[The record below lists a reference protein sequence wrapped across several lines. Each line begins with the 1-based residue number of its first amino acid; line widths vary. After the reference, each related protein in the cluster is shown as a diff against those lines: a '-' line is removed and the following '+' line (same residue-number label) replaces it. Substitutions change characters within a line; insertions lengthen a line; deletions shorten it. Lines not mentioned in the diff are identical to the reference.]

1 MQVEEHLKS
10 IQSLMSKGERA
21 EPQRQLQ
28 ELMNQMGPDALSEW
42 RPDLDRIISTFH
54 KKRRKDLERCLADGI
69 EAKPPGELL
78 ANIPNKVA
86 DAALAEAQ
94 PDMSVSEDLVDSF
107 RSDLEVLQQQ
117 HIFQWSTFYRDCFE
131 KRFDQFLDTTNLTP
145 EGSASDVSALLS
157 EHTASVFS
165 QGYVY
170 ARCTLGLGRDDAIR
184 KSLAGLAQFLAL
196 QLEYYSERASLVS
209 GRQSAAGLRTLFSAA
224 ASGILAGY
232 SEVGFGR
239 QSGAAILPRYQRQ
252 WLHYLA
258 FLTPGDARR
267 VAEFIESD
275 PLRESLGAA
284 VLPLL
289 ETLQNFFR
297 RESYAEDY
305 WPLPRIGHFAW
316 NQRRLDISLR
326 PPRSAADQRLL
337 QLCAF
342 LDEAF
347 VSIEDIEESLNRN
360 TVLVIAPLKPDVSKV
375 VDERERLKSVV
386 VRTARTAEGTGGT
399 PQAMSRTTVDQA
411 YRVLDDTLY
420 KLRSKLKSTSPITYN
435 FAREFPLH
443 QPEQAPHYRVPRSSV
458 RDLLRTF
465 ERRNGVRLWCSVR
478 RSGKTM
484 ACLNMETTSGESKT
498 IPQTCGV
505 PANNPSAEDANA
517 FYQGVRDAIESDRM
531 ISKTFVNDLVAAC
544 AQTDI
549 SDRRGVLIV
558 DEYETL
564 FGLLKHAALGNEG
577 ARYRTVQPILDQLV
591 EFSRENLL
599 VFLGQQPNA
608 HFILMDQNQLAPYV
622 TQDSFPLFEHVSG
635 AATGEFKELVNKILA
650 DRIECAAGFLD
661 RLFDETAGH
670 PFLTANVLVE
680 FVDWLIEQQRPQHG
694 LQVRENDFL
703 EFSQN
708 RLSPNRML
716 LSKEYEFFRQAA
728 SSALSAQ
735 GRHNNPW
742 LYSVYWVV
750 RLLAIEN
757 SGNPSVARNDFK
769 DLVQRVPIPEGN
781 IPVDSSEILRTA
793 AHSNFLAYDN
803 HEVRVKVRTL
813 GRIASAVQPMVG

>member
-1 MQVEEHLKS
+1 
-10 IQSLMSKGERA
+10 MSKGERA
-21 EPQRQLQ
+21 EPHRQLL
-28 ELMNQMGPDALSEW
+28 ELMNQMGSDALSEW
-42 RPDLDRIISTFH
+42 RPDLDRIISKFY
-54 KKRRKDLERCLADGI
+54 KKRRKDLELCLADGI
-69 EAKPPGELL
+69 EAKPGSESL
-78 ANIPNKVA
+78 ANIPNKVE
-86 DAALAEAQ
+86 DAALAAAQ
-94 PDMSVSEDLVDSF
+94 PEMTVSAHLIDAF
-107 RSDLEVLQQQ
+107 RSDLEDLQQH

-131 KRFDQFLDTTNLTP
+131 KRFDQLLESANLAP
-145 EGSASDVSALLS
+145 EGSAAEVSTLLS
-157 EHTASVFS
+157 EHTVSVFS
-165 QGYVY
+165 QGYEY
-170 ARCTLGLGRDDAIR
+170 ACGTLGRDLAIR

-196 QLEYYSERASLVS
+196 QLEFYSERTTLASD
-209 GRQSAAGLRTLFSAA
+209 RQSATGLRTLFSAA
-224 ASGILAGY
+224 TSGILSGY
-232 SEVGFGR
+232 SEVGFGW
-239 QSGAAILPRYQRQ
+239 QSGAAILPRYQRL
-252 WLHYLA
+252 WVHYLA

-267 VAEFIESD
+267 VAECIESD
-275 PLRESLGAA
+275 TLRESLGTT
-284 VLPLL
+284 VIPLL
-289 ETLQNFFR
+289 ETLQKFFH

-305 WPLPRIGHFAW
+305 WPLPTIGHFAW
-316 NQRRLDISLR
+316 NQRRLDISIR
-326 PPRSAADQRLL
+326 PPRSAAAQRLL
-337 QLCAF
+337 LLCAF
-342 LDEAF
+342 LEEAF
-347 VSIEDIEESLNRN
+347 VSIEDIEESLSRN
-360 TVLVIAPLKPDVSKV
+360 TVLVIAPLKPDVSKF
-375 VDERERLKSVV
+375 VDERERLESIVV
-386 VRTARTAEGTGGT
+386 RAVRTAGGAGST
-399 PQAMSRTTVDQA
+399 PQAVSRTTVNQA

-420 KLRSKLKSTSPITYN
+420 KLRSKLKSNSPITYN

-443 QPEQAPHYRVPRSSV
+443 HPELTSHYRVPRSSV

-505 PANNPSAEDANA
+505 AANNPSAEDANA
-517 FYQGVRDAIESDRM
+517 FYQGVRNAIESDRM

-549 SDRRGVLIV
+549 SDRRGVLII

-564 FGLLKHAALGNEG
+564 FGLLKYAVLGNEG

-591 EFSRENLL
+591 EFSKENLL

-608 HFILMDQNQLAPYV
+608 HYILMDQNQLAPYV

-694 LQVRENDFL
+694 MQVRENDFL

-708 RLSPNRML
+708 RLGPNRIL

-735 GRHNNPW
+735 GHHDNPW

-750 RLLAIEN
+750 RLLADEN
-757 SGNPSVARNDFK
+757 PGSQSVARNDFK
-769 DLVQRVPIPEGN
+769 ELVQRVPIPDGN
-781 IPVDSSEILRTA
+781 NGVDSSEILRTA
-793 AHSNFLAYDN
+793 AHSNFLAYDDYK
-803 HEVRVKVRTL
+803 VRVKVRTL
-813 GRIASAVQPMVG
+813 GRIASAVQPMIG